1 MLVVVT
7 GAGGQLGR
15 ALVEALQPSHQVVGL
30 DRRAFDITWPDAT
43 ERLAALQP
51 ACVVHSAAWTDVDG
65 CARDPQR
72 AFQVNVMGT
81 RAVALACQRVDAR
94 MVYVSTNEVFDG
106 TQKEPYREDDA
117 PGPVNA
123 YGASKLAGERAMR
136 DLVRLSFIVR
146 ASWVYGPGGRNFP
159 AKVLELSRGR
169 PELPMVADE
178 IASPTYTPDLAA
190 AVARLLEVDQPGIY
204 HLTNQGSC
212 SRYDFARAVLDLA
225 GCPAY
230 PLRPIGV
237 ADFQRAS
244 RPPLQTA
251 LHNGNAAALGITL
264 RPWREALAAF
274 LSTGRPS

>member
-15 ALVEALQPSHQVVGL
+15 ALVEELRRSHQVVAL
-30 DRRAFDITWPDAT
+30 DHRALDITCADAT

-51 ACVVHSAAWTDVDG
+51 ASVIHAAAWTDVDG

-72 AFQVNVMGT
+72 AFRVNVMGT

-94 MVYVSTNEVFDG
+94 MAYISTNEVFDG
-106 TQKEPYREDDA
+106 TQREPYREDGV

-123 YGASKLAGERAMR
+123 YGASKLAGERATR
-136 DLVRLSFIVR
+136 ELVGRAFIIR
-146 ASWVYGPGGRNFP
+146 TSWVYGPGGRNFP
-159 AKVLELSRGR
+159 AKVLELSRAQ

-178 IASPTYTPDLAA
+178 IASPTYTPDLAGA
-190 AVARLLEVDQPGIY
+190 IARLLAADSPGIY
-204 HLTNQGSC
+204 QLTNQGSC

-225 GCPAY
+225 GFPAY
-230 PLRPIGV
+230 PLRPIAA
-237 ADFQRAS
+237 ADFPRAS

-251 LHNGNAAALGITL
+251 LHNRNAAGLGITL

-274 LSTGRPS
+274 LSAGPPR